1 MMTGRMVDKDKFK
14 SIYERLIEDKIN
26 LKEEKPWDISWET
39 KSTANTYAKKIDKLE
54 VENKSIMRL
63 LWICITLLVG
73 NIIMIWIDVYKDNS
87 ILNRFH
93 NDEIEMLNT
102 INKYNNQ
109 IIELK
114 AKEDA
119 LNEYI
124 NEKIQNEINKAKI
137 DIYKSL
143 MWK

>member
-1 MMTGRMVDKDKFK
+1 
-14 SIYERLIEDKIN
+14 
-26 LKEEKPWDISWET
+26 
-39 KSTANTYAKKIDKLE
+39 
-54 VENKSIMRL
+54 MRL

-73 NIIMIWIDVYKDNS
+73 NIIMIWIDIYKDNS